1 MEYLNPIYQNG
12 LQLMHIHLLLSAE
25 ISTTKLIRE
34 AKGQLG
40 MLEHVVEAQI
50 LNLVLGG
57 VDMIIGI
64 GERTLDDESTRV
76 SSLARGRMIG
86 AGISA
91 FSEDVW
97 DITVLESSRLAS
109 DRGGISYRII
119 PP

>member
-1 MEYLNPIYQNG
+1 MC
-12 LQLMHIHLLLSAE
+12 IHLLLLSAE
-25 ISTTKLIRE
+25 IGTTKLIRE

-50 LNLVLGG
+50 LNLVLGS
-57 VDMIIGI
+57 VDMVIRIGK
-64 GERTLDDESTRV
+64 RTLDDESTRV

-91 FSEDVW
+91 LSEDVW
-97 DITVLESSRLAS
+97 DITVLESSRLVL
-109 DRGGISYRII
+109 DRGRMSYRRI